1 MNVLFNTVVR
11 FVFLIVVNLCHF
23 YHVKKI
29 LLKKNSI
36 VYIEEI
42 QWLDGVIRKLNFIN
56 SQSITEYIVGI
67 WIEGEEIIS

>member
-23 YHVKKI
+23 YHIKKN
-29 LLKKNSI
+29 LLKKNS
-36 VYIEEI
+36 VVHIEEI
-42 QWLDGVIRKLNFIN
+42 QWLDGVIRNFNFIN
-56 SQSITEYIVGI
+56 SQSITECIVDI